1 MSTGSSHP
9 IECGPTGERSA
20 PRRIRSATMDLI
32 RQRLVLAEDADAILE
47 RRSVTGTSPCG
58 KRSPSPRVVKDSGL
72 WLRHQPAFAGR
83 PSTAIGCV
91 AETPGTDL
99 NAQLPPTFRGVRMRG
114 MKPRE
119 VVAFQGWCVSGFGAR
134 AGAAAAASG
143 ASAVSW
149 TAASARAADAWAA
162 SFSRQQC
169 LYLRPEPQ

>member
-1 MSTGSSHP
+1 MKPFEFGS
-9 IECGPTGERSA
+9 
-20 PRRIRSATMDLI
+20 DL
-32 RQRLVLAEDADAILE
+32 
-47 RRSVTGTSPCG
+47 S
-58 KRSPSPRVVKDSGL
+58 
-72 WLRHQPAFAGR
+72 
-83 PSTAIGCV
+83 
-91 AETPGTDL
+91 
-99 NAQLPPTFRGVRMRG
+99 AQLPPTFRGVRMRG

-162 SFSRQQC
+162 SFSRQQY